1 VWSLSTKGRGTIGI
15 CSADVYRLTPQR
27 VSALAAEGSSFFV
40 AEGSGVKLDA
50 VDGAVEGPFAGSF
63 VADHHRIRDIPVGKR
78 PVVGGEF
85 VHQGAA
91 YEDIDL
97 VSSESDDDSLLISAG
112 EDAGHLDLVC
122 CFETRGAR
130 ADIDVECV
138 ALLTEVE
145 VHLIALETDRGVD
158 DASRPVWSESLLDA
172 TATTVNVASLAA
184 SHQMAGAGTG

>member
-1 VWSLSTKGRGTIGI
+1 VWSLSAKGRGTIGI

-27 VSALAAEGSSFFV
+27 VSALA

-97 VSSESDDDSLLISAG
+97 ASIESDDDSLLISAG

-130 ADIDVECV
+130 ADTDVECV

-145 VHLIALETDRGVD
+145 VHLIALETDRGGD
-158 DASRPVWSESLLDA
+158 DASRPGLV
-172 TATTVNVASLAA
+172 
-184 SHQMAGAGTG
+184 